1 MFIYLYQTKILIKMP
16 FIGFNFDKIS
26 AEREVDE
33 VKGNINVKHSF
44 NIKDVRE
51 EKVNLDKKQDVL
63 KFTFEFS
70 LNYEPGLGSIKIEGH
85 LLYID
90 EQKKMNEMV
99 KGWKKEKKISPE
111 IIQGLFNTIIA
122 RSNIKAL
129 QLEQDLNL
137 PPHLPMPKL
146 TREKKSVREY
156 IG

>member
-1 MFIYLYQTKILIKMP
+1 MP

>member
-1 MFIYLYQTKILIKMP
+1 MRVF
-16 FIGFNFDKIS
+16 GRN
-26 AEREVDE
+26 
-33 VKGNINVKHSF
+33 
-44 NIKDVRE
+44 
-51 EKVNLDKKQDVL
+51 
-63 KFTFEFS
+63 
-70 LNYEPGLGSIKIEGH
+70 
-85 LLYID
+85 

>member
-1 MFIYLYQTKILIKMP
+1 MP

-26 AEREVDE
+26 AERKVDE

-51 EKVNLDKKQDVL
+51 EKINLDKRQDVL
-63 KFTFEFS
+63 KFTFDFS
-70 LNYEPGLGSIKIEGH
+70 LNYEPGLGNIKIEGH

-111 IIQGLFNTIIA
+111 IIQGLFNTIIT

-146 TREKKSVREY
+146 AREKKSVKEY